1 MPSYTAVAAILVGLY
16 FSKYLYNF
24 IRNTIYARK
33 SGLPYFFVPWDQN
46 SFFWMVASVP
56 LQPYL
61 SKLLP
66 SWIWKRL
73 ALTIYSFEFQEKLEP
88 YERFAK
94 PQGNELSYVMVTPG
108 LYEISTRDPEV
119 AYEVLRRPRDFVQ
132 HHLTSMFMSRFGGNL
147 LTADGDD
154 WHRQRRVVAGT
165 ITERISK
172 AVWQESV
179 VQTESMIEEVF
190 GGTGE
195 STVGKKA
202 ETKRMFDYMKKIT
215 INVLSGVGMGESID
229 WKNDKNA
236 KPEPGHRMTYIQAV
250 NAIINAVAG
259 PIILPSWFLDN
270 YPSFLPG
277 HKFLRD
283 VGQAVK
289 EFPSYNKS
297 LLEREKAQN
306 AEAGQSRNNIMSQLL
321 KASES
326 ETKNGARVLTEEEM
340 SGNLFVFTA
349 AGFDTTA
356 NTLSY
361 ALVLLC
367 CHPEWQ
373 DWMFEE
379 LDSILP
385 SADSTEELDY
395 TSIFPKATRTLAI
408 MFETLRIFSPLV
420 HMAKQT
426 VTEQTI
432 TTSRGTFWFPPNATV
447 YVNNIGLHLAPDVWR
462 NLNVHE
468 EWNEHEDRRD
478 EEHFRPSRWL
488 NTNIAPLSDSNS
500 QPTFFQPPKG
510 TFSPWSLG
518 PRVCPGQKMAQVEFV
533 SIFVTLFRRYR
544 VEAVPEKKSDSGEWE
559 SKEEVRVRLER
570 KMKDSESILTLQMRG
585 IYGVKDENG
594 KEGLA
599 LRLVRRR

>member
-1 MPSYTAVAAILVGLY
+1 MLSYPALAAAILVGWY
-16 FSKYLYNF
+16 FSAYLYNF
-24 IRNTIYARK
+24 VRNTIYARR
-33 SGLPYFFVPWDQN
+33 SGLPWFFVPWDQN

-56 LQPYL
+56 LRPYL
-61 SKLLP
+61 SRLLP

-73 ALTIYSFEFQEKLEP
+73 ALTIYSFEFQEKLAPFEN
-88 YERFAK
+88 FAR

-108 LYEISTRDPEV
+108 LYEVSTRDPEV
-119 AYEVLRRPRDFVQ
+119 GYEVLRRPRDFVQ

-179 VQTESMIEEVF
+179 AQTESMIEEVF
-190 GGTGE
+190 GGSVE
-195 STVGKKA
+195 RQA
-202 ETKRMFDYMKKIT
+202 ATKRMFDHMKKIT

-250 NAIINAVAG
+250 NAVVNATAG
-259 PIILPSWFLDN
+259 PIILPNWFLDN

-277 HKFLRD
+277 HEFLRNI
-283 VGQAVK
+283 GQAIK
-289 EFPSYNKS
+289 EFPAYNKS

-306 AEAGQSRNNIMSQLL
+306 AAAGQTRNNIMSQLL
-321 KASES
+321 RASES
-326 ETKNGARVLTEEEM
+326 ETENGSLVLSEVEIQ
-340 SGNLFVFTA
+340 GNLYIFTA

-373 DWMFEE
+373 DWMFDE

-385 SADSTEELDY
+385 PVKSTEELDY
-395 TSIFPKATRTLAI
+395 TTIFPKATRTLAI
-408 MFETLRIFSPLV
+408 MFETLRLFTPLV

-432 TTSRGTFWFPPNATV
+432 TTSKGTFWFPPNATL

-462 NLNVHE
+462 NLNLHTG
-468 EWNEHEDRRD
+468 WNDRENDHD
-478 EEHFRPSRWL
+478 EELFRPSRWL
-488 NTNIAPLSDSNS
+488 NATSSSNS
-500 QPTFFQPPKG
+500 DLDSQPSSFFQPPKG
-510 TFSPWSLG
+510 AFAPWSLG
-518 PRVCPGQKMAQVEFV
+518 PRICPGQKMAQVEFV

-544 VEAVPEKKSDSGEWE
+544 VEAVSERRGESGEWE
-559 SKEEVRVRLER
+559 SKEEVRERLER
-570 KMKDSESILTLQMRG
+570 RLKDSESILTLQMRG
-585 IYGVKDENG
+585 IYGVKDDEG

>member
-1 MPSYTAVAAILVGLY
+1 MPSYIALGAAILIGWYL
-16 FSKYLYNF
+16 STYLYNF
-24 IRNTIYARK
+24 IRNTIHARK
-33 SGLPYFFVPWDQN
+33 SGLPWFFVPWDQN

-56 LQPYL
+56 LRPYL
-61 SKLLP
+61 SRMLP
-66 SWIWKRL
+66 AWIWKRL
-73 ALTIYSFEFQEKLEP
+73 ALTIYSFEFQEKLQP
-88 YERFAK
+88 YEDFAR
-94 PQGNELSYVMVTPG
+94 PMGNELSYVMVTPG
-108 LYEISTRDPEV
+108 LWEVSTRDPEV
-119 AYEVLRRPRDFVQ
+119 GYEILRRPRDFVQ

-165 ITERISK
+165 ITEKISK

-190 GGTGE
+190 RGG
-195 STVGKKA
+195 A
-202 ETKRMFDYMKKIT
+202 EKQAATKRMFDYMKKIT

-229 WKNDKNA
+229 WKNDKDA

-250 NAIINAVAG
+250 NTVINAVAG

-270 YPSFLPG
+270 YPPFLPG
-277 HKFLRD
+277 HGFLRD

-289 EFPSYNKS
+289 EFPAYNKS

-306 AEAGQSRNNIMSQLL
+306 AAAGQTRNNIMSQLL
-321 KASES
+321 RASES
-326 ETKNGARVLTEEEM
+326 ETKNGSRVLSEAEM
-340 SGNLFVFTA
+340 QGNLFIFTA

-367 CHPEWQ
+367 CNPEWQ
-373 DWMFEE
+373 DWMFDE

-385 SADSTEELDY
+385 PADSTEELDY
-395 TSIFPKATRTLAI
+395 TTIFPKATRTLAI
-408 MFETLRIFSPLV
+408 MFETLRLFSPLV

-432 TTSRGTFWFPPNATV
+432 TTSKGTFWFPPNATV

-462 NLNVHE
+462 NLNLHP
-468 EWNEHEDRRD
+468 EWNDREHDND
-478 EEHFRPSRWL
+478 EELFRPSRWL
-488 NTNIAPLSDSNS
+488 NSSPSSNS
-500 QPTFFQPPKG
+500 GPASQSAGFFQPPKG
-510 TFSPWSLG
+510 TFAPWSLG
-518 PRVCPGQKMAQVEFV
+518 PRICPGQKMAQVEFV
-533 SIFVTLFRRYR
+533 GIFVTLFRRYR
-544 VEAVPEKKSDSGEWE
+544 VEAVAQKKSESGEWE
-559 SKEEVRVRLER
+559 SKEEVRERLVR
-570 KMKDSESILTLQMRG
+570 KMNDSESILTLQMRRV
-585 IYGVKDENG
+585 YGVKDEEG
-594 KEGLA
+594 KEGLG